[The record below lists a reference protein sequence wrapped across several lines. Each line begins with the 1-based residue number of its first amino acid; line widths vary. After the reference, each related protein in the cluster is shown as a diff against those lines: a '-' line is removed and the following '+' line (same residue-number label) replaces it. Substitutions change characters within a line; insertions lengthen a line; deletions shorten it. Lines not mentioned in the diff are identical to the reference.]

1 MLTTENNVEALLG
14 TFEKVAEQE
23 GWQPRN
29 SAQSLTLFLMSEVQ
43 QAYHTLFLAKA
54 EDYGTL
60 KEEILAC
67 CGLSP
72 TRAASKLLTRA
83 VAPDTDGFF
92 SGSLRGGFNL
102 NN

>member
-1 MLTTENNVEALLG
+1 MGEAQWAYHAL
-14 TFEKVAEQE
+14 
-23 GWQPRN
+23 
-29 SAQSLTLFLMSEVQ
+29 SLTEV
-43 QAYHTLFLAKA
+43 

-83 VAPDTDGFF
+83 VALDTDGFF